1 MRHENTL
8 TCTPT
13 PTPTPTRLTA
23 LLSPALPWRPL
34 CGSCAHKT
42 RAINT
47 NNYTGKCNLAFMKWD
62 RTRSWCH
69 TWRSTTYGTVSSF
82 IARVCC
88 SSKRLFT
95 GTENVH
101 APARYFFFFVLLK
114 VGVGVVD
121 FAKVRLEKPTDR
133 KYVKYALYNEGY
145 QFNPPTAAGGSRLC
159 QSGLE
164 FNLNI
169 LMSPQTT
176 ASSAVLQW
184 SIINVLLFLLGLEE
198 NWRKSF
204 NSKLKV
210 SLKSAETET

>member
-8 TCTPT
+8 TCT

-62 RTRSWCH
+62 RRRSWCH

-101 APARYFFFFVLLK
+101 APARYFFFFLFCWRLGWGLWILQKCDWKSQQIENMWSMRFTMRDINSIHPRLQEGPDSVK
-114 VGVGVVD
+114 VG
-121 FAKVRLEKPTDR
+121 
-133 KYVKYALYNEGY
+133 
-145 QFNPPTAAGGSRLC
+145 
-159 QSGLE
+159 
-164 FNLNI
+164 
-169 LMSPQTT
+169 
-176 ASSAVLQW
+176 W
-184 SIINVLLFLLGLEE
+184 
-198 NWRKSF
+198 
-204 NSKLKV
+204 NS
-210 SLKSAETET
+210 T